1 MIVDIFLSKIFTV
14 AFFLQVPHYINVN
27 IPLKEC
33 LFSLGIEYRAISH
46 QLTMCLSFCGGL
58 TRVSQSS
65 HPRSNFAPD
74 YYMYRAKFPGFDQ
87 SFEYRVICDVEVEDD
102 DED

>member
-1 MIVDIFLSKIFTV
+1 
-14 AFFLQVPHYINVN
+14 
-27 IPLKEC
+27 
-33 LFSLGIEYRAISH
+33 
-46 QLTMCLSFCGGL
+46 MCLSFYGGL

-65 HPRSNFAPD
+65 LPKSNFAPD

-87 SFEYRVICDVEVEDD
+87 SFECTNVEVEDD